1 MDEAQLRVLLAR
13 YEELIRSLEV
23 QKGLLEES
31 IAETEDIIW
40 GLEALPEE
48 GGEAMVPLVG
58 DVLLRATLGPKDKV
72 LYYAGSNV
80 YIAHPVREVVERLRE
95 RIRVLREALD
105 GVNDRLAQLA
115 VEYRSL
121 LSYVRVPAEEAK
133 GPEK

>member
-1 MDEAQLRVLLAR
+1 MDEFQLRALLAR
-13 YEELIRSLEV
+13 YEELIGSLEE
-23 QKGLLEES
+23 QRRLLEGS
-31 IAETEDIIW
+31 IAEAEDIIR
-40 GLEALPEE
+40 GLEALPEG
-48 GGEAMVPLVG
+48 GGEAMVPLG
-58 DVLLRATLGPKDKV
+58 RGVLLRATLGPRDKV
-72 LYYAGSNV
+72 LYYAGSDV
-80 YIAHPVREVVERLRE
+80 YVAHPVQEVIGRLRE